1 MNQSGQSTSM
11 TDYFHHTLQTWFPD
25 LWVQIAVCVVF
36 LVFIAWLAQNIVQ
49 RVLIRGMRGVFGKMS
64 LQNWDQALLESRF
77 YNRLSQLVPL
87 FIADLGIRILPGL
100 SPGFS
105 AGALRLVWLLMVFFL
120 LLTITAALNAFV
132 LASQEKRWA
141 RGQALKGYVQLISL
155 IIWSFGLIVLVAILI
170 NRSPLLLVSGLG
182 AMSAVLLLIFKDTLL
197 SFVASVQL
205 TSNNMLKIGDWIE
218 MPQAGA
224 DGFVV
229 DMALHTVKVENWDKT
244 VTTVPTYKLFA
255 ESFKNWSPMFES
267 GGRRIKRSLL
277 IDAQSVRF
285 MSAEALEAA
294 ARMPMLAPFFKEL
307 NEQTD
312 ASSPPRRVTNLA
324 LFRAY
329 TAAYLKQH
337 PGINTDMLMIVR
349 SLEPRDRGVP
359 VELYCFTRSV
369 AWVDY
374 EQVQGEVFD
383 HLLAVVPELGLRLY
397 QSPGGHDLQQIASL
411 PSDAA

>member
-1 MNQSGQSTSM
+1 MIE
-11 TDYFHHTLQTWFPD
+11 YFHHTLQTWFSD
-25 LWVQIAVCVVF
+25 LWAQIAVCVVF
-36 LVFIAWLAQNIVQ
+36 LVVVAWLAKDIVE

-64 LQNWDQALLESRF
+64 LQNWDQALLQSRF
-77 YNRLSQLVPL
+77 YHRLSQLVPL

-105 AGALRLVWLLMVFFL
+105 AGALRLVWLLMVFL
-120 LLTITAALNAFV
+120 ILLTITSALNAFV
-132 LASQEKRWA
+132 IASQEKRWA
-141 RGQALKGYVQLISL
+141 KGQALKGYVQLLNL
-155 IIWSFGLIVLVAILI
+155 IIWCFGLIVLVAILI

-224 DGFVV
+224 DGFVI

-244 VTTVPTYKLFA
+244 ITTIPTYKLFA

-267 GGRRIKRSLL
+267 GGRRIKRALL
-277 IDAQSVRF
+277 IDTQSVRF
-285 MSAEALEAA
+285 MTPEALQEASQQ
-294 ARMPMLAPFFKEL
+294 PMLQAFFETLKQGETSD
-307 NEQTD
+307 Q
-312 ASSPPRRVTNLA
+312 AKRVTNLA

-329 TAAYLKQH
+329 AKAYLLQH
-337 PGINTDMLMIVR
+337 PGINTDMLLIVR
-349 SLEPRDRGVP
+349 SMEPRDRGVP

-397 QSPGGHDLQQIASL
+397 QSPAGHDVQQLAAR
-411 PSDAA
+411 PADAA